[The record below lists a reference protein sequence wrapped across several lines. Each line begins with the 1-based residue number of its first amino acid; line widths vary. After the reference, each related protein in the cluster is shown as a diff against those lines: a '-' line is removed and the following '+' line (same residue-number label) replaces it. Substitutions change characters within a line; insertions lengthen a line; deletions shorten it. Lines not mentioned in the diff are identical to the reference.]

1 MAEDDEGDLDLLL
14 SLKDDRVLE
23 TPPGSPSSHPP
34 PPPPLI
40 PPDDASPT
48 RSRPSDMSIFRNA
61 VKDYLD
67 TNPTP
72 PSVAAAAAAAAV
84 ATSRTRKQRK
94 VDEMA
99 VEKFS
104 GLRIRNQLISPMEI
118 SNRFSDIRFVRLA
131 TIRNSLS
138 GDSLSGCWATVGVL
152 LDKGSPRVSSAGK
165 SYAIWKMGCL
175 DESDVSVFLFGDSYT
190 QYCNEGVGAV
200 FALFN
205 SAVRRDTGGK
215 GISLSVYSAGQ
226 MVKMG
231 TSADYGLCRGKRK
244 DGMPCTMAINKRQG
258 AYCRFH
264 ISKASQKYSTGRAEL
279 KGGKLHVSYKL
290 QSEGIY
296 MVDPLSNP
304 SNLRKPMQRV
314 KVMSVDGLKRALSNA
329 DKVTS
334 SSQSQGIRFLTEVT
348 ANKESKVPNKG
359 FAKPNQAKCSSEKRL
374 LSSGGKAA
382 SKTAIPKKETEFKR
396 MKTHHPSERKR
407 TPHPS
412 ENLIE
417 LDIVSSDEEC

>member
-279 KGGKLHVSYKL
+279 KGNCMCLTSFSQK
-290 QSEGIY
+290 EFIC
-296 MVDPLSNP
+296 
-304 SNLRKPMQRV
+304 
-314 KVMSVDGLKRALSNA
+314 NA